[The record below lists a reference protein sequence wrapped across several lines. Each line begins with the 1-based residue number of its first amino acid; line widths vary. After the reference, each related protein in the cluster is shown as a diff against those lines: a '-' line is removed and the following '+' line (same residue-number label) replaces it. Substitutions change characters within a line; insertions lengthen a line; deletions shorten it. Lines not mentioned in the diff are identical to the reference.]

1 VARRRLKETV
11 MDEKTKI
18 TVDVISDVACPW
30 CFIGMKR
37 LERALAQTPEID
49 VAVRWRPYQLDPTIP
64 PGGVPRKSY
73 MLQKF
78 GSEDKLRQ
86 IHDRL
91 VPLGEVEGI
100 RFDFEGMKVSANT
113 LDAHRLIRWAA
124 SDKAPD
130 GAQGQVVRRLFE
142 INFEEGGDIG
152 DRAVLAEI
160 AGEAGMDAALI
171 DPLLAS
177 NADVEAVQSEI
188 ATAGR
193 MGVSGVPCFLLEGKY
208 AVMGAQESETL
219 ADAIRQVAAAKARGE
234 LEEGGEE

>member
-1 VARRRLKETV
+1 VVLHRHEA
-11 MDEKTKI
+11 
-18 TVDVISDVACPW
+18 
-30 CFIGMKR
+30 

>member
-1 VARRRLKETV
+1 
-11 MDEKTKI
+11 
-18 TVDVISDVACPW
+18 
-30 CFIGMKR
+30 
-37 LERALAQTPEID
+37 
-49 VAVRWRPYQLDPTIP
+49 
-64 PGGVPRKSY
+64 